1 MPQIPQDTIDKIRDQ
16 ADIVDVIG
24 DDVELKR
31 RGVNYFGICPFHD
44 EKTPSFSVSQSKQ
57 IYRCF
62 GGCDAGGNVFTFIM
76 EFHKLTFFESVK
88 LLAERYNVILDITEN
103 YSSGNEYSF
112 LKEVHEDAALLFQQ
126 NLYSDIGK
134 NPLKYLEQR
143 NLTKE
148 IIKKFRIGFALD
160 SWNGLINKIGPKYN
174 NETKKLLKTGLF
186 GRSKKGTIYDRFRS
200 RIIFPISH
208 QSGDVIAFGGR
219 DYDKNDEAKYLN
231 SPETAIY
238 QKSNILY
245 GLNVTRKAIL
255 NSNNKYVILV
265 EGYMD
270 LLQLYQAGI
279 EPVVS
284 VSGTSLTKNHANM
297 IAKFNKPVVILYDG
311 DSAGGNAAIR
321 AGFILLQ
328 AGVEAYVVRPPD
340 GLDPDDWLLKE
351 GVETLNDNIKNPI
364 EFIEFHV
371 DYSKAKN
378 LSGVK
383 KRNYLHQIID
393 EIKNIND
400 AIIQNELIKDLSE
413 KLKFKERALIEILN
427 EKTSYNRSETT
438 VVKSSIFDFKTKLH
452 RAELEL
458 VKILIHS
465 DFEQRKNLIN
475 DIGTDLF
482 SHELLTRIMSKIL
495 IDESI
500 ENSKLIDYFLEKSE
514 RDFISGLLM
523 EEKEIQ
529 NPNQIVKDCVFTIKS
544 APIKTRIDDLR
555 FTIQE
560 KEKDGRDTSKELK
573 EVMTLQ
579 KELLDYRS

>member
-1 MPQIPQDTIDKIRDQ
+1 MPQIPQSTIDKIRDQ
-16 ADIVDVIG
+16 ADIVDVISREI
-24 DDVELKR
+24 ELKR
-31 RGVNYFGICPFHD
+31 KGVNYFGICPFHD

-57 IYRCF
+57 IYKCF

-76 EFHKLTFFESVK
+76 EFYKLTFFESVK

-103 YSSGNEYSF
+103 YSSVNEYSF
-112 LKEVHEDAALLFQQ
+112 LKKVHEDAALLFQQ
-126 NLYSDIGK
+126 NLFSDVGK
-134 NPLKYLEQR
+134 KPLQYLEQR
-143 NLTKE
+143 NLTKD

-174 NETKKLLKTGLF
+174 NETQKLLKTGLF
-186 GRSKKGTIYDRFRS
+186 SRSEKGTYDRFRS

-219 DYDKNDEAKYLN
+219 DYDKNDQAKYLN

-245 GLNVTRKAIL
+245 GLNVTRNAIT

-284 VSGTSLTKNHANM
+284 VSGTSLTKNHANI
-297 IAKFNKPVVILYDG
+297 IAKYNKPVIILYDG

-328 AGVEAYVVRPPD
+328 EKVEAYVVRPPD

-351 GVETLNDNIKNPI
+351 GVGALNDNIKNPM

-371 DYSKAKN
+371 DYSKAKS
-378 LSGVK
+378 LRGVK
-383 KRNYLHQIID
+383 KRNYLHKVIG

-400 AIIQNELIKDLSE
+400 SIIQNELIKDLSE
-413 KLKFKERALIEILN
+413 KLMIKERELIEILN
-427 EKTSYNRSETT
+427 EKRSYNRSETT

-465 DFEQRKNLIN
+465 DFEQREKLIN

-529 NPNQIVKDCVFTIKS
+529 NPDQIVKDCVFTIKS
-544 APIKTRIDDLR
+544 DSIKKRIDDLR
-555 FTIQE
+555 ETIEQ
-560 KEKDGRDTSKELK
+560 KEKDGRGISKELK
-573 EVMTLQ
+573 EVMNLQ
-579 KELLDYRS
+579 KELNDYQP

>member
-1 MPQIPQDTIDKIRDQ
+1 MPQIPQSTIDKIRDQ
-16 ADIVDVIG
+16 ADIVDVISRE
-24 DDVELKR
+24 VELKR
-31 RGVNYFGICPFHD
+31 KGVNYFGLCPFHD

-57 IYRCF
+57 IYKCF

-76 EFHKLTFFESVK
+76 EFYKLTFFESVK

-103 YSSGNEYSF
+103 YSSVNEYSF
-112 LKEVHEDAALLFQQ
+112 LKKVHEDAALLFQQ
-126 NLYSDIGK
+126 NLFSDVGK
-134 NPLKYLEQR
+134 KPLQYLEQR
-143 NLTKE
+143 NLTKD

-160 SWNGLINKIGPKYN
+160 SWNGLKNKIAPKYN
-174 NETKKLLKTGLF
+174 NETQKLLKTGLF
-186 GRSKKGTIYDRFRS
+186 SRSEKGTYDRFRS

-219 DYDKNDEAKYLN
+219 DYDKNDQAKYLN

-328 AGVEAYVVRPPD
+328 AGIEAYVVRPPD

-351 GVETLNDNIKNPI
+351 GVGTLNNNIKNPI

-413 KLKFKERALIEILN
+413 KLNHKERVLIEILN
-427 EKTSYNRSETT
+427 KKRIYNRSETT
-438 VVKSSIFDFKTKLH
+438 VVKSSIFDFKEKTH

-465 DFEQRKNLIN
+465 DFEQRKKLIN

-482 SHELLTRIMSKIL
+482 SHELLTKIMSKIL

-529 NPNQIVKDCVFTIKS
+529 NPDQIVKDCLSTIHS

-555 FTIQE
+555 FAIQQ
-560 KEKDGRDTSKELK
+560 KEKNGADTSKELK
-573 EVMTLQ
+573 EVMELQ
-579 KELLDYRS
+579 KKLYNQH